1 MTQLKQVW
9 AGKNDAKQINPD
21 LRDGVSFTR
30 TAVLNTAILK
40 ANIAKDLAMSWNV

>member
-21 LRDGVSFTR
+21 LESDPDPESNPSFKK
-30 TAVLNTAILK
+30 L
-40 ANIAKDLAMSWNV
+40 